1 MSAQDDVELMQAVD
15 GERPAGELDARLDRD
30 PDGRAKA
37 EAIGQLGE
45 VVRGHLE
52 LAADDV
58 PASRFDQMWR
68 SVAKELERDVPASQR
83 VREPARSGAWSRFM
97 GWFERHRGHVFT
109 GVVSAGVVAALAL
122 VLRPATHDDG
132 HTQAQAQSDTI
143 DVRPAAYREAP
154 EIETLDTPDGTGTVL
169 NLEDEDGHTAVIW
182 VTPAD
187 TVEGI

>member
-52 LAADDV
+52 LAADEV

-68 SVAKELERDVPASQR
+68 SVAKTAARLLPSEASKGEVMARQGR
-83 VREPARSGAWSRFM
+83 RRAESGSVRKP
-97 GWFERHRGHVFT
+97 
-109 GVVSAGVVAALAL
+109 
-122 VLRPATHDDG
+122 
-132 HTQAQAQSDTI
+132 
-143 DVRPAAYREAP
+143 
-154 EIETLDTPDGTGTVL
+154 
-169 NLEDEDGHTAVIW
+169 
-182 VTPAD
+182 
-187 TVEGI
+187 